1 MSERIDIAKDTIA
14 DVAAAL
20 AEEIGTAPGDCA
32 GELKGRAD
40 ALTVCAEA
48 VARVAY
54 GPSGGD
60 YRRRDDVA
68 YRYPGARPEKET
80 GFR

>member
-1 MSERIDIAKDTIA
+1 MSERIDTAKDTIA

-32 GELKGRAD
+32 AELKGRAD
-40 ALTVCAEA
+40 ALAQCADA
-48 VARVAY
+48 VSRVAY
-54 GPSGGD
+54 GPTGGN
-60 YRRRDDVA
+60 YRRCDDVTH
-68 YRYPGARPEKET
+68 RYPGARPEKET